1 MKYLVAF
8 WVVLLIA
15 LHQDFWFWKDG
26 TLVGGLIPIGLFYHA
41 CYAVAASF
49 TMLLLVKTM
58 WPKHLDE
65 DEAKEAAA
73 TSAPAP
79 AGAPV
84 AAKSQGAAK

>member
-1 MKYLVAF
+1 MKYLVTA

-15 LHQDFWFWKDG
+15 LHQDFWNWPDRS
-26 TLVGGLIPIGLFYHA
+26 LVGGLIPIGLFYHA
-41 CYAVAASF
+41 CYAVAASL

-73 TSAPAP
+73 
-79 AGAPV
+79 
-84 AAKSQGAAK
+84 AAKNKGAGK